1 MKLDSQAQILDFSP
15 YDTRTEAE
23 ATHNLGEKVVSSD
36 RVFRFARAGEAIT
49 GGYLAVQED
58 TIATEITMAVLAGV
72 IGSRE
77 ITFTNAANTTVAGEY
92 SEGYAIIS
100 YGTGI
105 GQTYKISDLYIT
117 ATGVRALASGSASTV
132 VVDGPIAVGLDT
144 TSKLDLV
151 KNLWADVTMTATATL
166 HPAGVPLVAIGSGD
180 FGWLQTRGVCGV
192 FADGTIA
199 AGTGAIVDAS
209 SAGAVDVSTEA
220 SYIVDP
226 LVGRAF
232 WHAGAA
238 SYAHPV
244 FLLID

>member
-23 ATHNLGEKVVSSD
+23 STHNLGEKVVSSD
-36 RVFRFARAGEAIT
+36 RIFRYARAGEAIT

-72 IGSRE
+72 IGSNQ
-77 ITFTNAANTTVAGEY
+77 ITFTNAANVTVAGEY
-92 SEGYAIIS
+92 GEGYAIVS
-100 YGTGI
+100 FGTGI
-105 GQTYKISDLYIT
+105 GQTYKISDLFIT

-132 VVDGPIAVGLDT
+132 IVDGPIAVGLDT

-166 HPAGVPLVAIGSGD
+166 HPAGVPLVAVGSGD

-192 FADGTIA
+192 FADGTVA
-199 AGTGAIVDAS
+199 AGSGVMNDAS
-209 SAGAVDVSTEA
+209 AAGGVEIITEA
-220 SYIVDP
+220 SYIIDP

-232 WHAGAA
+232 WHAGAQN
-238 SYAHPV
+238 YAHPV